1 MAAAVSTVVAVFMAP
16 VSEAV
21 GSGGPASG
29 EAAFT
34 AEGSVVVTAISIQC
48 EAASS
53 LAAELVHGGDET
65 GAGTT
70 GTGGAGAAIRVVT
83 IIDSLMALSS

>member
-1 MAAAVSTVVAVFMAP
+1 MAAAVSTVVAVFMAVP
-16 VSEAV
+16 EAV
-21 GSGGPASG
+21 VSGGPASR

-65 GAGTT
+65 GA
-70 GTGGAGAAIRVVT
+70 AIGVVA
-83 IIDSLMALSS
+83 IIDSLMTLSS

>member
-1 MAAAVSTVVAVFMAP
+1 MAVAVSTVAAVFVAA
-16 VSEAV
+16 VSEV
-21 GSGGPASG
+21 VRSVGPASG

-65 GAGTT
+65 GA
-70 GTGGAGAAIRVVT
+70 AIGVVT
-83 IIDSLMALSS
+83 IIDSPMTLSS